1 MPKFDT
7 AIRICVGANQQAM
20 SESRA
25 AVLLGNLWYI
35 IATRLFDKVCAVT
48 ELDAE
53 RISALREIALRP
65 MDFEVAITE
74 KADGLDAVLAHL
86 GGSGAF
92 AAASAS
98 GIA

>member
-1 MPKFDT
+1 
-7 AIRICVGANQQAM
+7 M

-25 AVLLGNLWYI
+25 AVLLGNLWYM

-65 MDFEVAITE
+65 MDFEVAVE
-74 KADGLDAVLAHL
+74 ERADGLEALLAHVE
-86 GGSGAF
+86 GCGVF
-92 AAASAS
+92 AAASPS
-98 GIA
+98 GIE

>member
-1 MPKFDT
+1 
-7 AIRICVGANQQAM
+7 M

-25 AVLLGNLWYI
+25 AVLLGNLWYM

-65 MDFEVAITE
+65 MDFEVAVE
-74 KADGLDAVLAHL
+74 ERADGLEALLAHVEV
-86 GGSGAF
+86 GGAF
-92 AAASAS
+92 AAASPS
-98 GIA
+98 GIE